1 MEQIVR
7 VKERHNDGTA
17 TVILQRESAC
27 SGDCHKCSGCGA
39 AKEFMVFE
47 AQNPIGAGKGDLVV
61 IKSETGPV
69 MKAVGVFYVLP
80 LVLFFLGFY
89 IGETLLGMGALIGCI
104 GFVTAVVLSVV
115 YDRKVAGKENTVHT
129 ITGYAGDALLKSL
142 KKGDN
147 NLD

>member
-7 VKERHNDGTA
+7 VKEAHNNGTA

-39 AKEFMVFE
+39 AKEVMIFE
-47 AQNPIGAGKGDLVV
+47 ARNPIGAGRGDLVV
-61 IKSETGPV
+61 IESATAPV

-80 LVLFFLGFY
+80 LVLFFLGY
-89 IGETLLGMGALIGCI
+89 YLGSFLNAGGLVGVLGFFVAMGL
-104 GFVTAVVLSVV
+104 TVV
-115 YDRKVAGKENTVHT
+115 YDRKVARKENTVHT
-129 ITGYAGDALLKSL
+129 ITAYAADSLLKQK